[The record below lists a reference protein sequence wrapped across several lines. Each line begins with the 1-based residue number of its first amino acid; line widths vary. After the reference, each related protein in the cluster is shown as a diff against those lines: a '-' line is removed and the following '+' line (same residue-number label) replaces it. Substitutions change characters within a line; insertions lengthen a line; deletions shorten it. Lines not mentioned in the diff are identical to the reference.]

1 MDVSE
6 TKGFRLFPINI
17 AKHLN
22 NKEAYTYLVLLF
34 KSDFETGESNVLLET
49 LSKETGYMSET
60 VSNYLHK
67 AEDIAM
73 NDMAIIPIFYYA
85 GTVMQ
90 SPKLTNVMYDV
101 FGIHNFSKAEIIK
114 D

>member
-1 MDVSE
+1 MA
-6 TKGFRLFPINI
+6 TTYKM
-17 AKHLN
+17 
-22 NKEAYTYLVLLF
+22 NKNGTYNVPCMGEIF
-34 KSDFETGESNVLLET
+34 EKEMISVSDFDKTLMDAYISESDEDR
-49 LSKETGYMSET
+49 SM
-60 VSNYLHK
+60 YLHK